1 MIATEIQRDEK
12 GRVIAADGY
21 PTAGLATIQEAI
33 ALSGLSRSKVYHML
47 SMGEL
52 ESRRFG
58 KSRRI
63 TWASLRAAFIDV
75 AAAQ

>member
-33 ALSGLSRSKVYHML
+33 AVSGLSRSKIYDMV
-47 SMGEL
+47 GRQQL
-52 ESRRFG
+52 ESKRFG

-63 TWASLRAAFIDV
+63 TWASLRSTFMSGGE
-75 AAAQ
+75 